1 MIKHIRA
8 VIFDCDGVLFD
19 TQNAN
24 TAYYN
29 HLLSHFDLPPMT
41 RQQFEYTHM
50 HTVDES
56 LAHLFDDAEL
66 REAAHQYRL
75 QMSYQPF
82 LKHMEIEPHLKPLLN
97 RLRPRFK
104 TAIATNRTDTMNR
117 VLEEYHIQ
125 DAFDLVVTAADVP
138 RPKPYPDP
146 LIRVLT
152 VFNLEPHQALYVG
165 DSQVD
170 QTAAD
175 AAGIP
180 LVAFGNDSLSAAYH
194 IQSLKEMESLLLA
207 SN

>member
-1 MIKHIRA
+1 MEHVEA
-8 VIFDCDGVLFD
+8 VIFDCDGVMFD
-19 TQNAN
+19 THNAN
-24 TAYYN
+24 MAYYN
-29 HLLSHFDLPPMT
+29 HILDHFGQPPMT
-41 RQQFEYTHM
+41 HQQFEFTHM

-56 LAHLFDDAEL
+56 LAYLFEDPEL
-66 REAAHQYRL
+66 CMAAHQYRR
-75 QMSYQPF
+75 QMSYLPF

-104 TAIATNRTDTMNR
+104 TAVATNRTDTMDR

-125 DAFDLVVTAADVP
+125 DAFDLVVTALDVP

-170 QTAAD
+170 QSAAE

-180 LVAFGNDSLSAAYH
+180 LVAYANKALSAAYH
-194 IQSLKEMESLLLA
+194 IESLKEIERLLLA

>member
-1 MIKHIRA
+1 MEHIKA
-8 VIFDCDGVLFD
+8 VIFDCDGVMFD

-29 HLLSHFDLPPMT
+29 HLLANFGQPSMT
-41 RQQFEYTHM
+41 PQQFEFTHM

-56 LAHLFDDAEL
+56 LAYLFADPEL
-66 REAAHQYRL
+66 REAAHRYRR
-75 QMSYQPF
+75 QMSYLPF
-82 LKHMEIEPHLKPLLN
+82 LKYMEIEPYLKPLLN
-97 RLRPRFK
+97 RLRPRYK
-104 TAIATNRTDTMNR
+104 TAVATNRTDTMDR
-117 VLEEYHIQ
+117 VLEEFHIR

-152 VFNLEPHQALYVG
+152 IFNLAPHQAVYVG

-180 LVAFGNDSLSAAYH
+180 LIAFGNKRLSAAH
-194 IQSLKEMESLLLA
+194 HVQSLKEVEGLLQV